1 MLGIERV
8 QGQSGPLVPVPMTPI
23 SLSRRSLLAGLAV
36 ALSGCGATVTGL
48 GPVSRAPALADG
60 AYVAADGTRLAYR
73 RWLPPAGRPI
83 RAVILALH
91 GFNDYSASFALPA
104 PFWAFKGIATYAYDQ
119 RGFGDSETRLL
130 WPGREA
136 LASDADAVL
145 RLVRAAHPG
154 LPVFLLG
161 ESMGGAV
168 ALAALAARPDLPVA
182 GLVLVAPAVW
192 RRDDIPFPGALLLDL
207 MAFAM
212 PYNRMTPPEG
222 FRVQPTDSDEALRL
236 LRDDPLVLKE
246 TRADSLQG
254 LVDLMDGV
262 ARGAMPRPNLPVLLL
277 YGLRDELVPF
287 EAVLRLSARLAEG
300 RGEFRRVFYDRGYHL
315 LLRDLQGPRVWRD
328 VAAWIADR
336 RGLLPSEAQN
346 RP

>member
-1 MLGIERV
+1 
-8 QGQSGPLVPVPMTPI
+8 MTPI
-23 SLSRRSLLAGLAV
+23 SLSRRSLLAGLAA

-48 GPVSRAPALADG
+48 GPIAGPPALADG

-104 PFWAFKGIATYAYDQ
+104 PFWAYRGIATYAYDQ
-119 RGFGDSETRLL
+119 RGFGASGTRLL

-145 RLVRAAHPG
+145 RLVGAAHPG
-154 LPVFLLG
+154 VPVFLLG

-168 ALAALAARPDLPVA
+168 ALAALAAQPDLPVA
-182 GLVLVAPAVW
+182 GLMLVAPAVW

-212 PYNRMTPPEG
+212 PYNRMTPPDG
-222 FRVQPTDSDEALRL
+222 FRVQPSDNAAVLSG

-254 LVDLMDGV
+254 LVDLMDAAAG
-262 ARGAMPRPNLPVLLL
+262 GPMPRPDLPVLLL

-287 EAVLRLSARLAEG
+287 EAVLRLSDRLAGG
-300 RGEFRRVFYDRGYHL
+300 RAEFRRVFYDRGYHL
-315 LLRDLQGPRVWRD
+315 LLRDHQAARVWRD
-328 VAAWIADR
+328 VAAWIADPG
-336 RGLLPSEAQN
+336 GLLPSEAQN